1 MLVVGLTGPTGAGK
15 SSLNETAKK
24 LGFKVIDCDKIARVA
39 VQKGQAGYLAL
50 IKAFG
55 EEILNPDGTINR
67 KELAKRAFSSPQG
80 TELLNKTLLPH
91 IVELINGEM
100 DCDKVLLDA
109 PTLFESGVDK
119 MCAATIAVLA
129 DRNIRLERI
138 MERDLLESEAAM
150 LRMNAGKPDEFYLE
164 NADYTVYNNGQTNE
178 FKNEFT
184 GIIKNIL
191 KENNYG

>member
-1 MLVVGLTGPTGAGK
+1 MLIVGLTGPTGAGK
-15 SSLNETAKK
+15 SSLNETAKE
-24 LGFKVIDCDKIARVA
+24 LGFKVIDCDKVARVA
-39 VQKGQAGYLAL
+39 VEKGRAGYLAL

-67 KELAKRAFSSPQG
+67 KELAKRAFSSTQG

-91 IVELINGEM
+91 IVELIKGEM

-129 DRNIRLERI
+129 DRKIRLERI
-138 MERDLLESEAAM
+138 MERDLIESEAAI

-164 NADYTVYNNGQTNE
+164 NADYTVYNNGQTDE
-178 FKNEFT
+178 FKNEFA
-184 GIIKNIL
+184 GILKNIL
-191 KENNYG
+191 KES

>member
-1 MLVVGLTGPTGAGK
+1 MLIVGLTGPTGAGK
-15 SSLNETAKK
+15 SSLNETAKE
-24 LGFKVIDCDKIARVA
+24 LGFKVIDCDKVARVA
-39 VQKGQAGYLAL
+39 VEKGRAGYLAL

-67 KELAKRAFSSPQG
+67 KELAKRAFSSTQG

-91 IVELINGEM
+91 IVELIKGEM

-129 DRNIRLERI
+129 DREIRLVRI
-138 MERDLLESEAAM
+138 MERDLIESEAAI

-164 NADYTVYNNGQTNE
+164 NADYTVYNNGQTDE
-178 FKNEFT
+178 FKNEFA
-184 GIIKNIL
+184 GILKNIL
-191 KENNYG
+191 KEN

>member
-1 MLVVGLTGPTGAGK
+1 MLIVGLTGPTGAGK
-15 SSLNETAKK
+15 SSLNETAKE
-24 LGFKVIDCDKIARVA
+24 LGFKVIDCDKVARVA
-39 VQKGQAGYLAL
+39 VEKGRAGYLAL

-67 KELAKRAFSSPQG
+67 KELAKRAFSSTQG

-91 IVELINGEM
+91 IVELIKGEM

-129 DRNIRLERI
+129 DREIRLVRI
-138 MERDLLESEAAM
+138 MERDLIESEAAI

-164 NADYTVYNNGQTNE
+164 NADYTVYNNGQTDE
-178 FKNEFT
+178 FKNEFA
-184 GIIKNIL
+184 GILKNIL
-191 KENNYG
+191 KES